1 MVQSTDVLY
10 YFCNLVYPFMIT
22 TLRVIGFVPE
32 FIKGLEAHFF
42 KILQGSGVTVYYKW
56 TTIVNRPIG
65 FFSNENCITWLVRFV
80 YQINKHILKEVTFIS
95 AILVQVYGTLVRLCA
110 GTTIFVELLSIVNGN
125 IVLKSAYVDSSN
137 FSNLL
142 MYSSVVSVFSL

>member
-95 AILVQVYGTLVRLCA
+95 AILVQVYA

-142 MYSSVVSVFSL
+142 MYSSVVSVFLL